1 MPNFF
6 INRPVFAWVIAILI
20 CLFGIISVHSMGI
33 DSYPDIAP
41 PEVTVT
47 ANYPGASAQTMES
60 TVTQVI
66 EQQLTGI
73 DNLLYFSSSSSSNGQ
88 TTITL
93 TFATGT
99 NPDIA
104 QVQVQNKVT
113 LAQPLLPTQVTQQGV
128 VVAKASPDILLFVA
142 LQSSNP
148 AIDAGRLSDI
158 LASQIQPNIG
168 RVSGVGNTTLL
179 GSEYAMRIWL
189 DPDKLQSYGL
199 STTQVL
205 NAVSGQNAQFAA
217 GSLGADPAVKG
228 QVFTATVTGDRLFS
242 SLKQFQDIILV
253 ANSNGTS
260 VKLSD
265 VARISFG
272 SQTYGFAPVYNG
284 KPAGGMAVFLLPG
297 ANALAVAKA
306 VKAEMAILARD
317 LPQGVTWSVPYDT
330 TPFITA
336 SIIDVIRTLVE
347 AIVLVFFVML
357 IFLQN
362 LRATIIPTLVIPV
375 ALLGTF
381 IGLSALHYTLNQLT
395 LFGMVLAIGIVV
407 DDAIVVIENVERIMT
422 EEKMEPRAAT
432 RKAMGQIT
440 GAIIAITV
448 VLSAVFIPSAL
459 QPGATGIIYA
469 QFALTI
475 AVSMGFSAFLAMS
488 FTPSLCAAILKPE
501 HEKKKNVIYRWF
513 DRSFDW
519 TSKKYLGHAA
529 KAVTHAPR
537 WMVVFV
543 LVVVLTGF
551 LYTKLPTSFVPD
563 EDQGFVLA
571 LINLPPGSTLQ
582 RTNHVMD
589 EVRTTLLNSA
599 VGKDIVG
606 IFQPEGFSFVGTSEN
621 VGMSFIKL
629 ADWDKRSRTAMQL
642 IPQINGILHG
652 ISDAQIF
659 AVNLPTIRGLSQ
671 FGGIDMYLQARAG
684 QSRDELGEAQRT
696 LLTAAAKSPAL
707 FGIRPNSLPS
717 APQLDVAV
725 DRAQA
730 EAMGLSL
737 TDVYDT
743 LQMQL
748 APFYVNQFT
757 YGGRVK
763 RVYIQADA
771 PFRMDIN
778 AFQHLYTP
786 SLFTNGSGGTGGGST
801 ATASQS
807 SSATTTSANGFTTP
821 VDPSPANTSI
831 SPYNMVPLSSV
842 VNANWSFGPTVLPR
856 YNGYSAIEIVGN
868 SAAGYSTGQAIDV
881 LQNIVNRQLPTGFAA
896 DWTGQSFQELLSGSS
911 ATTLLMLSIVVV
923 FLCLAALYESWS
935 IPAAVLLV
943 VPLGMLGML
952 VFCLSFSVPNDIYF
966 KIGLVTVIGLA
977 AKNAILIVEFAVEGQ
992 QRGMTLRDAVL
1003 TAARLRLR
1011 PILMTSAAFILG
1023 VFPLVISSGAGAAS
1037 RHEIGTGVI
1046 GGMLFATAFGLL
1058 LIPVFYVVVRQ
1069 LLGDKLD
1076 EVSKKMPHHD
1086 GDGEGGHDP
1095 NDGGKPRGDGGQGGS
1110 QGGGGAGGA
1119 GGASPTG
1126 EGTPA

>member
-1 MPNFF
+1 MPSFF

-20 CLFGIISVHSMGI
+20 CLFGIISVHGMGI

-47 ANYPGASAQTMES
+47 AQYPGASAQTMES

-73 DNLLYFSSSSSSNGQ
+73 DNLLYFSSNSSSNGQ
-88 TTITL
+88 TQIIL

-128 VVAKASPDILLFVA
+128 VVAKASPDILMFVA
-142 LQSSNP
+142 LQSDSP

-168 RVSGVGNTTLL
+168 RVNGVGNTTLL
-179 GSEYAMRIWL
+179 GSEYAVRIWL

-205 NAVSGQNAQFAA
+205 NAVSSQNAQFAA

-228 QVFTATVTGDRLFS
+228 QVFTANVTGDSLFS
-242 SLKQFQDIILV
+242 SLKQFQDIIVV
-253 ANSNGTS
+253 ANSNGTT

-284 KPAGGMAVFLLPG
+284 KAAGGMAVFLLPG

-306 VKAEMAILARD
+306 VKAEMATLAKD
-317 LPQGVTWSVPYDT
+317 LPEGVTWSVPYDT

-336 SIIDVIRTLVE
+336 SIVDVIRTLVE

-422 EEKMEPRAAT
+422 EEHLEPRAAT

-475 AVSMGFSAFLAMS
+475 AVSMGFSAFLALS

-501 HEKKKNVIYRWF
+501 HAANKNAFYRWF
-513 DRSFDW
+513 DRTFDW
-519 TSKKYLGHAA
+519 TTKKYIGHAGR
-529 KAVTHAPR
+529 AVTHAPR
-537 WMVVFV
+537 WMIGFV

-551 LYTKLPTSFVPD
+551 MYTKLPTSFVPD

-582 RTNHVMD
+582 TTDHVMA
-589 EVRTTLLNSA
+589 EVRDKLGNSPFS
-599 VGKDIVG
+599 KEIVG

-629 ADWDKRSRTAMQL
+629 ADWNQRHDTAMTL
-642 IPQINGILHG
+642 IPKINQTLHG

-671 FGGIDMYLQARAG
+671 FGGIDMYLQAREG
-684 QSRDELGEAQRT
+684 QSRAELAQATGT
-696 LLTAAAKSPAL
+696 LLAGATKSPVL

-717 APQLDVAV
+717 APQLDIAV
-725 DRAQA
+725 DRTQAQ
-730 EAMGLSL
+730 AMGLSL
-737 TDVYDT
+737 SDVYST
-743 LQMQL
+743 LQMEL
-748 APFYVNQFT
+748 APFYIDQFT
-757 YGGRVK
+757 YAGRVK

-771 PFRMDIN
+771 PYRMGID

-786 SLFTNGSGGTGGGST
+786 SLFTNNASTGTST
-801 ATASQS
+801 TASQS
-807 SSATTTSANGFTTP
+807 SSSSASASNGFTTP
-821 VDPSPANTSI
+821 VDPSPANTLI
-831 SPYNMVPLSSV
+831 SPYNMVPLASV
-842 VNANWSFGPTVLPR
+842 VNAKWSFGPTVLPR

-868 SAAGYSTGQAIDV
+868 SAPGYSTGQAIDV
-881 LQNIVNRQLPTGFAA
+881 LQHIVDRQLPTGFAA

-911 ATTLLMLSIVVV
+911 AITLLLLSIVVV

-952 VFCLSFSVPNDIYF
+952 AFCLSFGVPNDIYF

-1011 PILMTSAAFILG
+1011 PILMTSMAFILG
-1023 VFPLVISSGAGAAS
+1023 VFPLVVSSGAGAAS

-1046 GGMLFATAFGLL
+1046 GGMLFATFFGLL
-1058 LIPVFYVVVRQ
+1058 LIPVFYVVVRR

-1076 EVSKKMPHHD
+1076 EVSHKMPHHD
-1086 GDGEGGHDP
+1086 PDGDDDDGHGKHDGGTPGGGDGH
-1095 NDGGKPRGDGGQGGS
+1095 
-1110 QGGGGAGGA
+1110 GGGAGGA
-1119 GGASPTG
+1119 SGQSPAG
-1126 EGTPA
+1126 EGSPA

>member
-1 MPNFF
+1 
-6 INRPVFAWVIAILI
+6 
-20 CLFGIISVHSMGI
+20 
-33 DSYPDIAP
+33 
-41 PEVTVT
+41 
-47 ANYPGASAQTMES
+47 
-60 TVTQVI
+60 
-66 EQQLTGI
+66 
-73 DNLLYFSSSSSSNGQ
+73 
-88 TTITL
+88 
-93 TFATGT
+93 
-99 NPDIA
+99 
-104 QVQVQNKVT
+104 
-113 LAQPLLPTQVTQQGV
+113 
-128 VVAKASPDILLFVA
+128 VAH
-142 LQSSNP
+142 
-148 AIDAGRLSDI
+148 
-158 LASQIQPNIG
+158 
-168 RVSGVGNTTLL
+168 
-179 GSEYAMRIWL
+179 
-189 DPDKLQSYGL
+189 
-199 STTQVL
+199 
-205 NAVSGQNAQFAA
+205 
-217 GSLGADPAVKG
+217 
-228 QVFTATVTGDRLFS
+228 
-242 SLKQFQDIILV
+242 
-253 ANSNGTS
+253 
-260 VKLSD
+260 
-265 VARISFG
+265 ISFG
-272 SQTYGFAPVYNG
+272 SQTYGVAPVYNG
-284 KPAGGMAVFLLPG
+284 KAAGGMAIFLLPG
-297 ANALAVAKA
+297 ANALSVAKA
-306 VKAEMAILARD
+306 VKAEMGTLAKD
-317 LPQGVTWSVPYDT
+317 LPEGVTWSVPYDT

-336 SIIDVIRTLVE
+336 SILDVIRTLVE

-422 EEKMEPRAAT
+422 EEHLPPRAAT

-448 VLSAVFIPSAL
+448 VLSAVFVPSAL

-501 HEKKKNVIYRWF
+501 HSTQKNAVYRWF

-519 TSKKYLGHAA
+519 TTKKYLGHAGR
-529 KAVTHAPR
+529 AVSHAPR
-537 WMVVFV
+537 WMVGFV

-582 RTNHVMD
+582 RTDHVMA
-589 EVRTTLLNSA
+589 EVRDKLAQS
-599 VGKDIVG
+599 VIGKEIVG

-629 ADWDKRSRTAMQL
+629 ADWNKRHDTAMKL
-642 IPQINGILHG
+642 IPQINQILHS
-652 ISDAQIF
+652 IPDAQIF

-671 FGGIDMYLQARAG
+671 FGGIDMYLQAREG
-684 QSRDELGEAQRT
+684 QSREELAQATRT
-696 LLTAAAKSPAL
+696 LLAGAAKSPVL

-717 APQLDVAV
+717 APQLAIAV
-725 DRAQA
+725 DRTQAQ
-730 EAMGLSL
+730 AMGLSL
-737 TDVYDT
+737 TDVYAT
-743 LQMQL
+743 LATEL
-748 APFYVNQFT
+748 APFYIDQFT

-771 PFRMDIN
+771 PYRMGLD

-786 SLFTNGSGGTGGGST
+786 SLFTNGASSSTGTGIST
-801 ATASQS
+801 VANQS
-807 SSATTTSANGFTTP
+807 SSNSASTSNGFATP

-842 VNANWSFGPTVLPR
+842 VNAKWAFGPTVLPR

-868 SAAGYSTGQAIDV
+868 PAAGYATGQAIDV
-881 LQNIVNRQLPTGFAA
+881 LQNIVDHQLPVGFAA

-911 ATTLLMLSIVVV
+911 AVTLLLLSIVVV

-952 VFCLSFSVPNDIYF
+952 VFCLSFGVPNDIYF

-992 QRGMTLRDAVL
+992 QHGMTLRDAVL

-1011 PILMTSAAFILG
+1011 PILMTSMAFILG

-1046 GGMLFATAFGLL
+1046 GGMLFATFFGLL
-1058 LIPVFYVVVRQ
+1058 LIPVFYVVVRG

-1076 EVSKKMPHHD
+1076 DVSHKMPHHD
-1086 GDGEGGHDP
+1086 RDPDDEDAHRKPDGETT
-1095 NDGGKPRGDGGQGGS
+1095 
-1110 QGGGGAGGA
+1110 A
-1119 GGASPTG
+1119 
-1126 EGTPA
+1126 

>member
-1 MPNFF
+1 MPSFF

-47 ANYPGASAQTMES
+47 AQYPGASAQTMES

-73 DNLLYFSSSSSSNGQ
+73 DNLLYFSSTSSSNGQ
-88 TTITL
+88 TQIIL

-113 LAQPLLPTQVTQQGV
+113 LAEPLLPSQVTQQGV
-128 VVAKASPDILLFVA
+128 VVAKASPDILMFVA
-142 LQSSNP
+142 LQSDNA

-168 RVSGVGNTTLL
+168 RVNGVGNTTLL
-179 GSEYAMRIWL
+179 GSEYAVRIWL
-189 DPDKLQSYGL
+189 DPNKLESYGL

-205 NAVSGQNAQFAA
+205 NAVNSQNAQFAA

-228 QVFTATVTGDRLFS
+228 QVFTANVTGDSLFS
-242 SLKQFQDIILV
+242 SLKQFEDIIIV
-253 ANSNGTS
+253 ANNNGTT

-284 KPAGGMAVFLLPG
+284 KAAGGMAVFLLPG

-306 VKAEMAILARD
+306 VKAEMATLARD

-336 SIIDVIRTLVE
+336 SIVDVIRTLVE

-422 EEKMEPRAAT
+422 EEHMEPRAAT

-501 HEKKKNVIYRWF
+501 HTTKKNWFYRWF
-513 DRSFDW
+513 DRSFEW
-519 TSKKYLGHAA
+519 TTNKYIGQTGR
-529 KAVTHAPR
+529 AVTHAPR
-537 WMVVFV
+537 WMIAFV

-582 RTNHVMD
+582 STNHVMA
-589 EVRTTLLNSA
+589 EVRDKLGNSPFS
-599 VGKDIVG
+599 KEIVG

-629 ADWDKRSRTAMQL
+629 ADWDKRHDTAMTL
-642 IPQINGILHG
+642 IPKINQALHS
-652 ISDAQIF
+652 IPDAQIF

-671 FGGIDMYLQARAG
+671 FGGIDMYLQAREG
-684 QSRDELGEAQRT
+684 QSRAELAGATGT
-696 LLTAAAKSPAL
+696 LLAGATKSPVL

-717 APQLDVAV
+717 APQLDIAV
-725 DRAQA
+725 DRTQA
-730 EAMGLSL
+730 EALGLSL

-743 LQMQL
+743 LEMEL
-748 APFYVNQFT
+748 APFYIDQFT

-771 PFRMDIN
+771 PYRMGID
-778 AFQHLYTP
+778 ALQHLYTP
-786 SLFTNGSGGTGGGST
+786 SLFANGGST
-801 ATASQS
+801 AASQLS
-807 SSATTTSANGFTTP
+807 SASATTANGFATP
-821 VDPSPANTSI
+821 ADPSPANTSI

-842 VNANWSFGPTVLPR
+842 VNAKWDFGPTVLPR

-868 SAAGYSTGQAIDV
+868 SAPGYSTGQAIDV
-881 LQNIVNRQLPTGFAA
+881 LQNIVDRQLPTGFAA

-911 ATTLLMLSIVVV
+911 AVTLLMLSIVVV

-952 VFCLSFSVPNDIYF
+952 AFCLSFGVPNDIYF

-992 QRGMTLRDAVL
+992 QQGKTLRDAVM

-1011 PILMTSAAFILG
+1011 PILMTSMAFILG

-1046 GGMLFATAFGLL
+1046 GGMLFATFLGLL
-1058 LIPVFYVVVRQ
+1058 LIPVFYVVVRR

-1076 EVSKKMPHHD
+1076 EVSRKMPHHGD
-1086 GDGEGGHDP
+1086 GDDEGSHGEHDDGPPGGGGHD
-1095 NDGGKPRGDGGQGGS
+1095 
-1110 QGGGGAGGA
+1110 GGGTGGA
-1119 GGASPTG
+1119 NPAG

>member
-1 MPNFF
+1 MPSFF

-20 CLFGIISVHSMGI
+20 CLFGIISVHGMGI

-47 ANYPGASAQTMES
+47 AQYPGASAQTMES

-73 DNLLYFSSSSSSNGQ
+73 DNLLYFSSTSSSNGQ
-88 TTITL
+88 TQIIL

-113 LAQPLLPTQVTQQGV
+113 LAEPLLPSQVTQQGV

-142 LQSSNP
+142 LQSDNP

-168 RVSGVGNTTLL
+168 RVNGVGNTTLL
-179 GSEYAMRIWL
+179 GSEYAVRIWL
-189 DPDKLQSYGL
+189 DPNKLQSYGL

-205 NAVSGQNAQFAA
+205 NAVNSQNAQFAA

-228 QVFTATVTGDRLFS
+228 QVFTANVTGDSLFS
-242 SLKQFQDIILV
+242 SLKQFQDIIIV
-253 ANSNGTS
+253 ANSDGTT

-284 KPAGGMAVFLLPG
+284 KSAGGMAVFLLPG

-306 VKAEMAILARD
+306 VKAEMATLAKD
-317 LPQGVTWSVPYDT
+317 LPEGVTWSVPYDT

-336 SIIDVIRTLVE
+336 SIVDVIRTLVE

-422 EEKMEPRAAT
+422 EEHLEPRAAT

-440 GAIIAITV
+440 GAIVAITV
-448 VLSAVFIPSAL
+448 VLSAVFVPSAL

-475 AVSMGFSAFLAMS
+475 AVSMGFSAFLALS
-488 FTPSLCAAILKPE
+488 FTPSLCAAILRPE
-501 HEKKKNVIYRWF
+501 HEAKKSRVYRWF
-513 DRSFDW
+513 NRSFDW
-519 TSKKYLGHAA
+519 TTKKYLGHAGR
-529 KAVTHAPR
+529 AVHHAPR
-537 WMVVFV
+537 WMIVFV
-543 LVVVLTGF
+543 LVVILTGF

-582 RTNHVMD
+582 RTDHVMA
-589 EVRTTLLNSA
+589 EVRDKLANSPFS
-599 VGKDIVG
+599 KEIVG

-629 ADWDKRSRTAMQL
+629 ADWNKRHDTAMTL
-642 IPQINGILHG
+642 IPKINQTLHS
-652 ISDAQIF
+652 IPDAQIF

-671 FGGIDMYLQARAG
+671 FGGIDMYLQAREG
-684 QSRDELGEAQRT
+684 QSRAELAQATGT
-696 LLTAAAKSPAL
+696 LLAGATQSPVL

-717 APQLDVAV
+717 APQLDIAV
-725 DRAQA
+725 DRTQA
-730 EAMGLSL
+730 ESMGLSL

-743 LQMQL
+743 LQMEL
-748 APFYVNQFT
+748 APFYIDQFT

-771 PFRMDIN
+771 PYRMGID
-778 AFQHLYTP
+778 ALQHLYTP
-786 SLFTNGSGGTGGGST
+786 SLFTNSASTST
-801 ATASQS
+801 AVSQS
-807 SSATTTSANGFTTP
+807 SSNRTIASNGFATP

-842 VNANWSFGPTVLPR
+842 VNAKWSFGPTVLPR

-868 SAAGYSTGQAIDV
+868 SAPGYSTGQAIDV
-881 LQNIVNRQLPTGFAA
+881 LQHIVDHQLPNGYAA

-911 ATTLLMLSIVVV
+911 AVTLLLLSIVVV

-952 VFCLSFSVPNDIYF
+952 AFCLSFGVPNDIYF

-1011 PILMTSAAFILG
+1011 PILMTSMAFILG
-1023 VFPLVISSGAGAAS
+1023 VFPLVISSGAGASS

-1046 GGMLFATAFGLL
+1046 GGMLFATFFGLL
-1058 LIPVFYVVVRQ
+1058 LIPVFYVVVRR

-1076 EVSKKMPHHD
+1076 EVSRKMPHHD
-1086 GDGEGGHDP
+1086 RDGDDEGGHGEH
-1095 NDGGKPRGDGGQGGS
+1095 DGGTPGG
-1110 QGGGGAGGA
+1110 GGGGASGP
-1119 GGASPTG
+1119 GGASPAG
-1126 EGTPA
+1126 EGTLA

>member
-1 MPNFF
+1 MPSFF
-6 INRPVFAWVIAILI
+6 IDRPVFAWVIAILLS
-20 CLFGIISVHSMGI
+20 LFGILSVRTMGI

-41 PEVTVT
+41 PQVTVT
-47 ANYPGASAQTMES
+47 AQYPGASAQTMES

-73 DNLLYFSSSSSSNGQ
+73 DNLLYFSSTSSANGQ
-88 TTITL
+88 TQIIL

-113 LAQPLLPTQVTQQGV
+113 LAEPLLPSQVTQQGV
-128 VVAKASPDILLFVA
+128 IVAKSSPDILLFIA
-142 LQSSNP
+142 LQSENA

-158 LASQIQPNIG
+158 LASQIQPVIG
-168 RVSGVGNTTLL
+168 RVTGVGNTTLL
-179 GSEYAMRIWL
+179 GSEYAVRIWL

-205 NAVSGQNAQFAA
+205 NAVTGQNAQFAA

-228 QVFTATVTGDRLFS
+228 QVFTATVSGDSLFS
-242 SLKQFQDIILV
+242 SLQQFRDIIVV
-253 ANSNGTS
+253 ANNNGTT
-260 VKLSD
+260 VRLSD

-272 SQTYGFAPVYNG
+272 SQTYGQAPVYNG
-284 KPAGGMAVFLLPG
+284 KPAGGLAVFLLPG
-297 ANALAVAKA
+297 ANALTVEKA
-306 VKAEMAILARD
+306 VKASMDTLARD
-317 LPQGVTWSVPYDT
+317 LPEGVTWSIPYDT

-336 SIIDVIRTLVE
+336 SIADVIRTLVE

-357 IFLQN
+357 VFLQN

-381 IGLSALHYTLNQLT
+381 IGLAALHYTLNQLT

-422 EEKMEPRAAT
+422 EENLEPRAAT
-432 RKAMGQIT
+432 RKAMQQIT

-501 HEKKKNVIYRWF
+501 HQVRKNAFYRWF
-513 DRSFDW
+513 DRTFDW
-519 TSKKYLGHAA
+519 TTTHYLSHAG
-529 KAVTHAPR
+529 KAVRHAPR
-537 WMVVFV
+537 WMIGFV

-551 LYTKLPTSFVPD
+551 LYTRLPTSFVPD
-563 EDQGFVLA
+563 EDQGFALA
-571 LINLPPGSTLQ
+571 LVNLPSGSTLE
-582 RTNHVMD
+582 RTNHVMG
-589 EVRTTLLNSA
+589 ELREKLLHSA

-629 ADWDKRSRTAMQL
+629 SDWDKRSQTAMQL
-642 IPQINGILHG
+642 IPQFNRILSS
-652 ISDAQIF
+652 IPDAQIF
-659 AVNLPTIRGLSQ
+659 VVNLPTIRGLSQ
-671 FGGIDMYLQARAG
+671 FGGVDMYLQARAG
-684 QSRDELGEAQRT
+684 QSRAELAQAQGV
-696 LLTAAAKSPAL
+696 LLGSAAKSPVL
-707 FGIRPNSLPS
+707 FGIRPNSLPY
-717 APQLDVAV
+717 APQLDIAV
-725 DRAQA
+725 DRTQAQ
-730 EAMGLSL
+730 AMGLSL
-737 TDVYDT
+737 SDVYQT
-743 LQMQL
+743 LEMEL
-748 APFYVNQFT
+748 APFYINQFT

-763 RVYIQADA
+763 RVYVQADA
-771 PFRMDIN
+771 PFRMSLD
-778 AFQHLYTP
+778 ALQHLYTP
-786 SLFTNGSGGTGGGST
+786 SVFTST
-801 ATASQS
+801 ASASKS
-807 SSATTTSANGFTTP
+807 GTVTTVASNGFVTP

-831 SPYNMVPLSSV
+831 APYNMVPLASV
-842 VNANWSFGPTVLPR
+842 VNAKWAFGPTVLPR
-856 YNGYSAIEIVGN
+856 YNGFSAIEIVGN
-868 SAAGYSTGQAIDV
+868 SGPGYSTGQAIDT
-881 LQNIVNRQLPTGFAA
+881 LDDIVNHQLPRGFAA
-896 DWTGQSFQELLSGSS
+896 DWTGQSYQELLSGSS
-911 ATTLLMLSIVVV
+911 ATTLMALSIVVV

-935 IPAAVLLV
+935 IPVSVLLV

-952 VFCLSFSVPNDIYF
+952 VFCLGFSVPNDIYF

-992 QRGMTLRDAVL
+992 QKGMTLRDAVL

-1011 PILMTSAAFILG
+1011 PILMTSMAFILG

-1046 GGMLFATAFGLL
+1046 GGMLFATFLGLL

-1076 EVSKKMPHHD
+1076 EVSRKMPHH
-1086 GDGEGGHDP
+1086 GQNGGHD
-1095 NDGGKPRGDGGQGGS
+1095 
-1110 QGGGGAGGA
+1110 
-1119 GGASPTG
+1119 ASGPPEGTG
-1126 EGTPA
+1126 EDKPV

>member
-1 MPNFF
+1 MPSFF

-20 CLFGIISVHSMGI
+20 CLFGIISVHGMGI

-47 ANYPGASAQTMES
+47 AQYPGASAQTMES

-73 DNLLYFSSSSSSNGQ
+73 DNLLYFSSNSSSNGQ
-88 TTITL
+88 TQIIL

-128 VVAKASPDILLFVA
+128 VVAKASPDILMFVA
-142 LQSSNP
+142 LQSDSP

-168 RVSGVGNTTLL
+168 RVNGVGNTTLL
-179 GSEYAMRIWL
+179 GSEYAVRIWL

-205 NAVSGQNAQFAA
+205 NAVSSQNAQFAA

-228 QVFTATVTGDRLFS
+228 QVFTANVTGDSLFS
-242 SLKQFQDIILV
+242 SLKQFQDIIVV
-253 ANSNGTS
+253 ANSNGTT

-284 KPAGGMAVFLLPG
+284 KAAGGMAVFLLPG

-306 VKAEMAILARD
+306 VKAEMATLAKD
-317 LPQGVTWSVPYDT
+317 LPEGVTWSVPYDT

-336 SIIDVIRTLVE
+336 SIVDVIRTLVE

-422 EEKMEPRAAT
+422 EEHLEPRAAT

-475 AVSMGFSAFLAMS
+475 AVSMGFSAFLALS

-501 HEKKKNVIYRWF
+501 HAANKNAFYRWF
-513 DRSFDW
+513 DRTFDW
-519 TSKKYLGHAA
+519 TTKKYIGHAGR
-529 KAVTHAPR
+529 AVTHAPR
-537 WMVVFV
+537 WMIGFV

-551 LYTKLPTSFVPD
+551 MYTKLPTSFVPD

-582 RTNHVMD
+582 TTDHVMA
-589 EVRTTLLNSA
+589 EVRDKLGNSPFS
-599 VGKDIVG
+599 KEIVG

-629 ADWDKRSRTAMQL
+629 ADWNQRHDTAMTL
-642 IPQINGILHG
+642 IPKINQTLHG

-671 FGGIDMYLQARAG
+671 FGGIDMYLQAREG
-684 QSRDELGEAQRT
+684 QSRAELAQATGT
-696 LLTAAAKSPAL
+696 LLAGATKSPVL

-717 APQLDVAV
+717 APQLDIAV
-725 DRAQA
+725 DRTQAQ
-730 EAMGLSL
+730 AMGLSL
-737 TDVYDT
+737 SDVYST
-743 LQMQL
+743 LQMEL
-748 APFYVNQFT
+748 APFYIDQFT
-757 YGGRVK
+757 YAGRVK

-771 PFRMDIN
+771 PYRMGID

-786 SLFTNGSGGTGGGST
+786 SLFTNNASTST
-801 ATASQS
+801 AASQS
-807 SSATTTSANGFTTP
+807 SSSSASASNGFTTP
-821 VDPSPANTSI
+821 VDPSPANTLI
-831 SPYNMVPLSSV
+831 SPYNMVPLASV
-842 VNANWSFGPTVLPR
+842 VNAKWSFGPTVLPR

-868 SAAGYSTGQAIDV
+868 SAPGYSTGQAIDV
-881 LQNIVNRQLPTGFAA
+881 LQHIVDRQLPTGFAA

-911 ATTLLMLSIVVV
+911 AITLLLLSIVVV

-952 VFCLSFSVPNDIYF
+952 AFCLSFGVPNDIYF

-1011 PILMTSAAFILG
+1011 PILMTSMAFILG
-1023 VFPLVISSGAGAAS
+1023 VFPLVVSSGAGAAS

-1046 GGMLFATAFGLL
+1046 GGMLFATFFGLL
-1058 LIPVFYVVVRQ
+1058 LIPVFYVVVRR

-1076 EVSKKMPHHD
+1076 EVSHKMPHHD
-1086 GDGEGGHDP
+1086 HDGDDDDGHGKH
-1095 NDGGKPRGDGGQGGS
+1095 DGGTPGGGDVH
-1110 QGGGGAGGA
+1110 GGGAGGA
-1119 GGASPTG
+1119 SGQSPAG
-1126 EGTPA
+1126 EGSPA